1 VTLAR
6 WSALV
11 LAAGAARRFGG
22 GKLLAPFAGAPLIRR
37 TLESVCLGD
46 FAEVLVVAGAEL
58 AAVAAA
64 LEGLPCRVTTA
75 AEWRGGMAAS
85 LRAGIAEL
93 APDTCGAF
101 IFLGDMP
108 LVPIQ
113 LCDDLAAMAE
123 TAGYAARPLVCCKPG
138 HPVALT
144 RAAFADLATLT
155 GDVGAN
161 SLLAGRTDG
170 VAYLETD
177 DAGALIDIDAPDDLA
192 PAERAWKARA
202 TSATSDSA
210 ISRGDLPKPGKPIG
224 A

>member
-37 TLESVCLGD
+37 TLEAVFTGG
-46 FAEVLVVAGAEL
+46 FAEALVIAGGDAP
-58 AAVAAA
+58 AIVAAC
-64 LEGLPCRVTTA
+64 ESLPCRIITVP
-75 AEWRGGMAAS
+75 EWPEGMAAS
-85 LRAGIAEL
+85 LRTGIGAL
-93 APDTCGAF
+93 APQAKGAF
-101 IFLGDMP
+101 VFLGDMP

-113 LCDDLAAMAE
+113 TCGELAAMAE
-123 TAGYAARPLVCCKPG
+123 AAGYAARPLVGGKPG
-138 HPVALT
+138 HPVAFT
-144 RAAFADLATLT
+144 RAAFADVATLT

-161 SLLAGRTDG
+161 SLLAGRNEG

-177 DAGALIDIDAPDDLA
+177 DAGALIDIDAPNDLA
-192 PAERAWKARA
+192 AAERAWKARA